1 MFFLH
6 DSPGDVQA
14 DSGAFALTFRGVE
27 RLENPGEMLARIPG
41 PIVADLHNRQL
52 TVPDRANCD
61 CAIATGV
68 TYRLLDAPGIAGLTG
83 RGVY

>member
-1 MFFLH
+1 
-6 DSPGDVQA
+6 
-14 DSGAFALTFRGVE
+14 
-27 RLENPGEMLARIPG
+27 MLARIPG